1 MSLTAHVQND
11 RRRRL
16 EVRFE
21 TIIIALVLVFLAVVF
36 APTTLVVA
44 FAMAPTVLMLV
55 LDGDQQKNR
64 TLSVGALNLAGTVP
78 ALFELWARWNT
89 IPGAVE
95 MIATAHPWRLAF
107 GGALLGYLMTVVVPI
122 LSGNYMVKQRETSL
136 DALEKRQELMR
147 DVWGLDVDPRWKA
160 PDPNMPQVVQAQ
172 APQADPAQP
181 QPQPAS
187 VTEMSAPAAAEPLP
201 ESR

>member
-1 MSLTAHVQND
+1 MSVSASLQND

-21 TIIIALVLVFLAVVF
+21 TILIAIVMVFLAVVF

-44 FAMAPTVLMLV
+44 FAMAPTVLTFV
-55 LDGDQQKNR
+55 LDDDPSKNR

-107 GGALLGYLMTVVVPI
+107 GGAFAGWLLTVIVPVLSANYVVR
-122 LSGNYMVKQRETSL
+122 QRENDL
-136 DALEKRQELMR
+136 DKLEQRHQQMR
-147 DVWGLDVDPRWKA
+147 DVWGLQVDPGWRA
-160 PDPNMPQVVQAQ
+160 
-172 APQADPAQP
+172 ADPAM
-181 QPQPAS
+181 PAEALMVE
-187 VTEMSAPAAAEPLP
+187 VTAKSAPIPVIAATASAEPSP
-201 ESR
+201 ESL

>member
-1 MSLTAHVQND
+1 MSVTASFQND

-21 TIIIALVLVFLAVVF
+21 TILIAIVIVFLAVVF

-44 FAMAPTVLMLV
+44 FAMAPTVLMFV
-55 LDGDQQKNR
+55 LDGDPQKNR

-89 IPGAVE
+89 LAGAVE

-107 GGALLGYLMTVVVPI
+107 GGALLGWLMNWLIPI
-122 LSGNYMVKQRETSL
+122 ASANYMVKQRESSL
-136 DALEKRQELMR
+136 GELEKRQELMR
-147 DVWGLDVDPRWKA
+147 DVWGLDVDPRWRA
-160 PDPNMPQVVQAQ
+160 PDPE
-172 APQADPAQP
+172 APVPAAETTAGQ
-181 QPQPAS
+181 
-187 VTEMSAPAAAEPLP
+187 VTEISAAASAEPAP
-201 ESR
+201 ESL

>member
-1 MSLTAHVQND
+1 MSVSASFQND

-21 TIIIALVLVFLAVVF
+21 TILIAIVMVFLAVVF

-44 FAMAPTVLMLV
+44 FAMAPTVLTFV
-55 LDGDQQKNR
+55 LDAELSKNR

-89 IPGAVE
+89 IPGAIE

-107 GGALLGYLMTVVVPI
+107 GGAFAGWLLTVIVPVLAANYVVR
-122 LSGNYMVKQRETSL
+122 QRENEL
-136 DALEKRQELMR
+136 DKLEQRHEQMR
-147 DVWGLDVDPRWKA
+147 DVWGLAVDPRWRA
-160 PDPNMPQVVQAQ
+160 
-172 APQADPAQP
+172 ADPEMP
-181 QPQPAS
+181 PATLMAE
-187 VTEMSAPAAAEPLP
+187 VTEKSAPAPVIPATAFAEPAP
-201 ESR
+201 ESL

>member
-1 MSLTAHVQND
+1 MSVTASFQND

-21 TIIIALVLVFLAVVF
+21 TILIAIVIVFLAVVF
-36 APTTLVVA
+36 APTTLVIV
-44 FAMAPTVLMLV
+44 FAMAPTVLMFV

-64 TLSVGALNLAGTVP
+64 TLSVGALNLAGTIP

-107 GGALLGYLMTVVVPI
+107 GGALAGWLLTWLVPI
-122 LSGNYMVKQRETSL
+122 VSANYMVKQREFSL
-136 DALEKRQELMR
+136 DELEKRQALMR
-147 DVWGLDVDPRWKA
+147 DV
-160 PDPNMPQVVQAQ
+160 
-172 APQADPAQP
+172 
-181 QPQPAS
+181 
-187 VTEMSAPAAAEPLP
+187 
-201 ESR
+201 